1 MTMASPLRVRTTVQ
15 RASIYLLVLL
25 WILTPALAEDWPE
38 WRGAGRRGNW
48 NETGILDSFPTKG
61 LTVAWR
67 TPIRGGFAGPAVSA
81 GRVFVPDFNG
91 AVGTAGVERLL
102 CLDEKTGKILWTR
115 EWDADYR
122 GIGYAIG
129 PRATPTVDGDR
140 VYVVG
145 ASGLLLCLNV
155 RAGDV
160 IWRKDY
166 VKDFGAEMPTWG
178 IANAALVDG
187 GRVIA
192 IVGGRPD
199 AKVVAFDKITGKELW
214 RALPSDSEQGYSQ
227 PLIVEA
233 GGLRQLIIWHPAA
246 LASLD
251 PATGKVS
258 WQQPFQIHM
267 GMTLATPVFSGG
279 RLLVSSFY
287 NGSMLVELAGE
298 KARMLWKGKSSSE
311 INTDG
316 LHTVVNTPVI
326 DGDYIYGICSYGQ
339 FRCLNLKTGERV
351 WETLEVTR
359 EKARWASGFIV
370 RNGNRYFI
378 NNDRGEL
385 IVAALSPRGYQEIS
399 RTALIKPTTNSG
411 NRRELG
417 AVNWSHPAY
426 ANRHVIARNDE
437 EIISLSLEKQP
448 D

>member
-199 AKVVAFDKITGKELW
+199 AKVVRSIRSPA
-214 RALPSDSEQGYSQ
+214 RNS
-227 PLIVEA
+227 
-233 GGLRQLIIWHPAA
+233 GGLCRRIP
-246 LASLD
+246 
-251 PATGKVS
+251 
-258 WQQPFQIHM
+258 
-267 GMTLATPVFSGG
+267 
-279 RLLVSSFY
+279 
-287 NGSMLVELAGE
+287 N
-298 KARMLWKGKSSSE
+298 KAIPNLSSSKRA
-311 INTDG
+311 D
-316 LHTVVNTPVI
+316 
-326 DGDYIYGICSYGQ
+326 
-339 FRCLNLKTGERV
+339 
-351 WETLEVTR
+351 
-359 EKARWASGFIV
+359 
-370 RNGNRYFI
+370 
-378 NNDRGEL
+378 
-385 IVAALSPRGYQEIS
+385 
-399 RTALIKPTTNSG
+399 SG
-411 NRRELG
+411 N
-417 AVNWSHPAY
+417 
-426 ANRHVIARNDE
+426 
-437 EIISLSLEKQP
+437 
-448 D
+448 

>member
-1 MTMASPLRVRTTVQ
+1 M
-15 RASIYLLVLL
+15 
-25 WILTPALAEDWPE
+25 
-38 WRGAGRRGNW
+38 
-48 NETGILDSFPTKG
+48 
-61 LTVAWR
+61 
-67 TPIRGGFAGPAVSA
+67 
-81 GRVFVPDFNG
+81 
-91 AVGTAGVERLL
+91 
-102 CLDEKTGKILWTR
+102 
-115 EWDADYR
+115 
-122 GIGYAIG
+122 
-129 PRATPTVDGDR
+129 
-140 VYVVG
+140 
-145 ASGLLLCLNV
+145 
-155 RAGDV
+155 
-160 IWRKDY
+160 
-166 VKDFGAEMPTWG
+166 
-178 IANAALVDG
+178 
-187 GRVIA
+187 IA

-370 RNGNRYFI
+370 RNRNRYFI